1 MKRRALLQRLG
12 ATAATSVAWPLGLN
26 AQQRSQPPLV
36 GIFTTTDASGRSLIS
51 DETDAFHQAMRDL
64 GYIEGRNVSYVYRS
78 ISDQMPS
85 PAEIAR
91 SVPEFVRR
99 KPEVIVSPGGVVSVR
114 LLMEATSTIPIVMVT
129 AFDAVE
135 NGLVPSLAH
144 PGGNV
149 TGLSTQSTDLSTKR
163 LQLLHETLP
172 LVRRIAVFIDP
183 RTPQRDRVAM
193 DAAGR
198 TLGVELRFVE
208 ISTPDTFDSAF
219 DTAANWGAE
228 ALSGASG
235 FVSPSPNKEKFLAL
249 AARYRLP
256 AIYHQSIIVHAG
268 GLMSYGPNLP
278 DLWRRAATYA
288 DKILK
293 GAKPADLPV
302 EQPTKFEFVIN
313 LKTAKA
319 LSLTVPQSIF
329 ARATEVIE

>member
-64 GYIEGRNVSYVYRS
+64 GYIEGRNISYVYRS

-85 PAEIAR
+85 PPEIAQ

-172 LVRRIAVFIDP
+172 FCAPDRGVYRSEDASARPRRHGRGRP
-183 RTPQRDRVAM
+183 NPRRRTPVRGNIHTRHVRQRV
-193 DAAGR
+193 
-198 TLGVELRFVE
+198 
-208 ISTPDTFDSAF
+208 
-219 DTAANWGAE
+219 
-228 ALSGASG
+228 
-235 FVSPSPNKEKFLAL
+235 
-249 AARYRLP
+249 
-256 AIYHQSIIVHAG
+256 
-268 GLMSYGPNLP
+268 
-278 DLWRRAATYA
+278 
-288 DKILK
+288 
-293 GAKPADLPV
+293 
-302 EQPTKFEFVIN
+302 
-313 LKTAKA
+313 
-319 LSLTVPQSIF
+319 
-329 ARATEVIE
+329 